1 MPTSSARLCAGCGT
15 IVNGR
20 CPTCTKATRQA
31 SDAVR
36 ESPAQR
42 GYDSHW
48 RRSIRPAFLRQ
59 HPICVL
65 CGALASVPDHWP
77 ETRKELVGRG
87 VSDPDADHRLRALCK
102 TCHDR
107 YGLSDH
113 PGKKLLPNDLVTV
126 VAGPPCSGK
135 NTYVEQHA
143 QPSDTVIDY
152 DQIMAEISGRP
163 MHQHDDACLDAAL
176 AERDR
181 RIGLLLSTAQ
191 RGWIITAS
199 PFAAARHA
207 YRCGRVL
214 VLLPP
219 QTACLER
226 AAHARP
232 PAWTDYI
239 RRWYREYEVDRRD
252 TVISPDG

>member
-1 MPTSSARLCAGCGT
+1 MPTSSARLCSGCGS
-15 IVNGR
+15 IVKGR

-31 SDAVR
+31 SDQQR
-36 ESPAQR
+36 LTPAQR

-48 RRSIRPAFLRQ
+48 RRVIRPAFLRR

-65 CGALASVPDHWP
+65 CGGLASVPDHWP
-77 ETRKELVGRG
+77 ETRAELVTRG
-87 VSDPDADHRLRALCK
+87 VTDPDAEHRLRALCK
-102 TCHDR
+102 PCHDR

-113 PGKKLLPNDLVTV
+113 RGKKLLLNELVTI

-143 QPSDTVIDY
+143 EPGDTVVDY
-152 DQIMAEISGRP
+152 DQIMADLTGRSL
-163 MHQHDDACLDAAL
+163 HQHDEARVEQAM

-181 RIGLLLSTAQ
+181 QIGLLLSTAQ

-199 PFAAARHA
+199 PYAAARHA
-207 YRCGRVL
+207 YRCSTVV
-214 VLLPP
+214 VLLPG
-219 QTACLER
+219 QATCLQR
-226 AAHARP
+226 AATARP
-232 PAWTDYI
+232 PAWQDYI
-239 RRWYREYEVDRRD
+239 RAWHRDYEPHPRD